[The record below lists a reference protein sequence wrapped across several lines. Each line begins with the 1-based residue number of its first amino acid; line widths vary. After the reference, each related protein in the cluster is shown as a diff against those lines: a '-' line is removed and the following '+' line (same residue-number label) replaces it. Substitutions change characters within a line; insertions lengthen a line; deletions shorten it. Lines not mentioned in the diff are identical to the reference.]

1 MPRFGP
7 LVPLVLLAAG
17 GLLFA
22 SASAGALPLPQ
33 AALTPTFDPA
43 RLAQPPT
50 VFPPAQADNGAQV
63 YWGMC
68 MDCHG
73 DRGQGLTEE
82 WRNSFTPDQRN
93 CWQSGCHGPDYPAN
107 SFEIPQAGVPA
118 IAGAGT
124 LGRFGNAAE
133 MQAFIQE
140 AMPLFP
146 PGSLTAEQAWSLTAH
161 VLRLNGRETAGL
173 TLGPANSA
181 AVPVQGQVEIPT
193 SGIPGV
199 VALAGA
205 LALALVGLGL
215 LSARQAGNPAR
226 LARRD
231 FLKLA
236 ANSLLGA
243 AGALG
248 LGGLAC
254 YFSFRPDPGPGPPR
268 VFDLGQAA
276 AYPEGSRTLRA
287 DIPAVI
293 YNRGGEFNAYSLTC
307 THLGCTLEADGQE
320 FACPC
325 HGSRFDQYG
334 RVLAGPA
341 QTPLRRLRV
350 EALEAG
356 RLILHI
362 DGE

>member
-1 MPRFGP
+1 MLRFGL

-17 GLLFA
+17 SLLFA

-50 VFPPAQADNGAQV
+50 IFPPAQADNGAQV

-82 WRNSFTPDQRN
+82 WRNSFTSDQRD
-93 CWQSGCHGPDYPAN
+93 CWQSGCHGADYPAN

-118 IAGAGT
+118 IAGNGT

-133 MQAFIQE
+133 MQAFIQD

-146 PGSLTAEQAWSLTAH
+146 PGSLTSEQAWSLTAY
-161 VLRLNGRETAGL
+161 VLRLNGWEAAGL

-181 AVPVQGQVEIPT
+181 AIPIQGRVEVPT

-199 VALAGA
+199 VTLAGV

-215 LSARQAGNPAR
+215 HAARQAGSPAR

-236 ANSLLGA
+236 ANSLLGLS
-243 AGALG
+243 GALG
-248 LGGLAC
+248 LGGLAR
-254 YFSFRPDPGPGPPR
+254 YFSFRPNPGPPR
-268 VFDLGQAA
+268 AFDLGRAA
-276 AYPEGSRTLRA
+276 AYPEGSRTLRP

-293 YNRGGEFNAYSLTC
+293 YNRSGEISAYSLTC

-325 HGSRFDQYG
+325 HGSRFDQDG

-341 QTPLRRLRV
+341 QAPLRRLRM
-350 EALEAG
+350 EALEDG
-356 RLILHI
+356 TLILYT
-362 DGE
+362 DGD